1 MRHVQRFLGVTLGA
15 LLGATSAWAA
25 PPATSASAAASAPA
39 PPSAVASATAN
50 ANAEARSAAQAHG
63 APPPQGDADSA
74 GGGAV
79 PPGHPGMPGADATAD
94 VSEATPALEPG
105 VISATIVNEQG
116 VPLSGTQVRLGILFQ
131 KIAEGESRSE
141 KFAQADSTGSVRFTD
156 LQKGSDHAYRITVAA
171 GSASYQTSPFNLRQD
186 MGQHVVLH
194 VFPYT
199 PDIDKAMIGMRGYQ
213 YIETRDDVFQF
224 EVLFRVFNVGQ
235 ITWVPKDVVVQLPKG
250 FKAFKAQ
257 EGMTD
262 VHFEQVDGVGAR
274 LKGTFS
280 PGQQEASFR
289 FQMPK
294 SNEESAS
301 FRMTLPPHV
310 AEMRV
315 IAEASSAMNLE
326 VDGFQ
331 PPVAT
336 ANQNGQRVLVS
347 VKQLQ
352 RREDEIKDFTA
363 TITGIPVP
371 GPGRWVAVLVALC
384 MAIGGALAAQGVF
397 DDAAGG
403 KDVAADKKRA
413 REILLRE
420 LVALEAARRAEKI
433 GPRSYEQSRMHLI
446 DAIARLGLPA
456 ERAKLA
462 RKQAGVSGARKR
474 SKSAPERS

>member
-1 MRHVQRFLGVTLGA
+1 MKPLHRFLGVTLGA
-15 LLGATSAWAA
+15 LLGASSAWAA
-25 PPATSASAAASAPA
+25 TPATSASAASAIAAPSASAM
-39 PPSAVASATAN
+39 PSTA

-63 APPPQGDADSA
+63 APPATGEADPGGGDA
-74 GGGAV
+74 V
-79 PPGHPGMPGADATAD
+79 PAGHPGMGGADTAAD
-94 VSEATPALEPG
+94 VSEATPALDAG
-105 VISATIVNEQG
+105 VVSATIVNEQG
-116 VPLSGTQVRLGILFQ
+116 VPLAGTQVRLGILFQ

-141 KFAQADSTGSVRFTD
+141 KFAQADSTGTVRFTD
-156 LQKGSDHAYRITVAA
+156 LQKGSDHAYRITVGA
-171 GSASYQTSPFNLRQD
+171 GPASYQTAPFNLRQD

-194 VFPYT
+194 IFPYT
-199 PDIDKAMIGMRGYQ
+199 PDIEKAMIGMRGYQ

-262 VHFEQVDGVGAR
+262 VHFEQVDNVGAR

-280 PGQQEASFR
+280 PGQNEASFR

-294 SNEESAS
+294 SNDESATFHMS
-301 FRMTLPPHV
+301 LPPHV

-352 RREDEIKDFTA
+352 RRDDEIRDFSA
-363 TITGIPVP
+363 TLSGIPVP

-384 MAIGGALAAQGVF
+384 MAIGGALAAQGMF

-403 KDVAADKKRA
+403 KDAAADKKRA

-433 GPRSYEQSRMHLI
+433 GPRSYEQSRSHLI

-456 ERAKLA
+456 ERSKTSRKEA
-462 RKQAGVSGARKR
+462 RVASARKR

>member
-1 MRHVQRFLGVTLGA
+1 MKPLQRFLYVTLTS
-15 LLGATSAWAA
+15 LLCASSAWAA
-25 PPATSASAAASAPA
+25 PPANPAPAGSAA
-39 PPSAVASATAN
+39 PSAKQQ
-50 ANAEARSAAQAHG
+50 ARPAAQAHG
-63 APPPQGDADSA
+63 APAQAGDESSR

-79 PPGHPGMPGADATAD
+79 PPGHPGIAPTDAAAD
-94 VSEATPALEPG
+94 VSEATPTLNAG
-105 VISATIVNEQG
+105 VISATIVNEHG
-116 VPLSGTQVRLGILFQ
+116 VPLAGTQVRLGILFQ

-141 KFAQADSTGSVRFTD
+141 KFAQADSTGTVRFTD

-171 GSASYQTSPFNLRQD
+171 GPASYQTAPFNLRQD

-194 VFPYT
+194 IFPYT
-199 PDIDKAMIGMRGYQ
+199 SDIEKAMIGVRGYQ
-213 YIETRDDVFQF
+213 YIETRDEVFQF
-224 EVLFRVFNVGQ
+224 EVMFRVFNVGQ
-235 ITWVPKDVVVQLPKG
+235 VTWVPKDVVVQLPKG
-250 FKAFKAQ
+250 FKAFKAI

-262 VHFEQVDGVGAR
+262 VKFEQVDGVGAR

-280 PGQQEASFR
+280 PGQNEASFR

-294 SNEESAS
+294 SNDESAT
-301 FRMTLPPHV
+301 FHMTLPPHV

-352 RREDEIKDFTA
+352 RRDEEIQDFTA
-363 TITGIPVP
+363 TLSGIPVP

-384 MAIGGALAAQGVF
+384 MAIGGALAAQGMF
-397 DDAAGG
+397 DDAASGN
-403 KDVAADKKRA
+403 DAAADKKRA

-433 GPRSYEQSRMHLI
+433 GPRSYEQSRVRLI

-456 ERAKLA
+456 ERSKAS
-462 RKQAGVSGARKR
+462 RRQSGVGRGRKR
-474 SKSAPERS
+474 SKSAAERG

>member
-1 MRHVQRFLGVTLGA
+1 M
-15 LLGATSAWAA
+15 
-25 PPATSASAAASAPA
+25 ASADPA
-39 PPSAVASATAN
+39 
-50 ANAEARSAAQAHG
+50 
-63 APPPQGDADSA
+63 
-74 GGGAV
+74 
-79 PPGHPGMPGADATAD
+79 AD
-94 VSEATPALEPG
+94 VSEATPALPAG
-105 VISATIVNEQG
+105 VISATIVNQQG
-116 VPLSGTQVRLGILFQ
+116 TPLPGTQVRLGILFQ

-141 KFAQADSTGSVRFTD
+141 KFAQTDATGAVRFSD

-171 GSASYQTSPFNLRQD
+171 GPASYQTAPFNLRQD
-186 MGQHVVLH
+186 MGQRVVLH
-194 VFPYT
+194 IFPYT
-199 PDIDKAMIGMRGYQ
+199 PDIEQAMIGMRGYE

-224 EVLFRVFNVGQ
+224 EMMFRVYNVGQ
-235 ITWVPKDVVVQLPKG
+235 ITWVPQDVVVQLPKG

-262 VHFEQVDGVGAR
+262 VHFEQVEGVGAR
-274 LKGTFS
+274 LKGTFA

-289 FQMPK
+289 FQMTK
-294 SNEESAS
+294 STDDSAS
-301 FRMTLPPHV
+301 FHLTLPPHV

-326 VDGFQ
+326 VEGFQ

-347 VKQLQ
+347 VKQLL
-352 RREDEIKDFTA
+352 RRDEEIRDFTA

-384 MAIGGALAAQGVF
+384 MAIAGALAAQGVF
-397 DDAAGG
+397 DDAAAG

-420 LVALEAARRAEKI
+420 LLALESARAAEKI
-433 GPRSYEQSRMHLI
+433 GPRSYQQSREHLI

-456 ERAKLA
+456 ERSKAS
-462 RKQAGVSGARKR
+462 RKAAGTGSSRKR
-474 SKSAPERS
+474 AKSAAEQG

>member
-1 MRHVQRFLGVTLGA
+1 MLVA
-15 LLGATSAWAA
+15 LLSVPSAWAA
-25 PPATSASAAASAPA
+25 PAATSASVAPSVASAPSAAASAAAS
-39 PPSAVASATAN
+39 
-50 ANAEARSAAQAHG
+50 AEARSAAQAHG
-63 APPPQGDADSA
+63 APAQGAQPEAA
-74 GGGAV
+74 GGSAV
-79 PPGHPGMPGADATAD
+79 PPGHPGMTSADPAAD
-94 VSEATPALEPG
+94 VSEATPALAAG
-105 VISATIVNEQG
+105 VVSATIVNQQG
-116 VPLSGTQVRLGILFQ
+116 VPLVGTQVRLGILFQ

-141 KFAQADSTGSVRFTD
+141 KFAQTDSAGSVRFTD
-156 LQKGSDHAYRITVAA
+156 LQKGSDHAYRITIAS
-171 GSASYQTSPFNLRQD
+171 GPASYQTAPFNLRQD
-186 MGQHVVLH
+186 MGQRVVLH

-199 PDIDKAMIGMRGYQ
+199 ADIDQAMIGMRGYQ

-224 EVLFRVFNVGQ
+224 EMLFRVFNVGQ
-235 ITWVPKDVVVQLPKG
+235 VTWVPKDVVVQLPKG

-274 LKGTFS
+274 LKGTFG

-294 SNEESAS
+294 FSDDSVS
-301 FRMTLPPHV
+301 FHMSLPPHV

-331 PPVAT
+331 PPIAT

-347 VKQLQ
+347 VKQLL
-352 RREDEIKDFTA
+352 RRDEEIRDFTA

-371 GPGRWVAVLVALC
+371 GPGRWVAVLVALG
-384 MAIGGALAAQGVF
+384 MAIAGALAAQGVF

-403 KDVAADKKRA
+403 KDAAADKKRA

-420 LVALEAARRAEKI
+420 LVALEAARAADKI
-433 GPRSYEQSRMHLI
+433 GPRSYQQSREHLI

-456 ERAKLA
+456 ERSKPN
-462 RKQAGVSGARKR
+462 RKAAGVGGARKR
-474 SKSAPERS
+474 AKSAAERG

>member
-1 MRHVQRFLGVTLGA
+1 MSLRQC
-15 LLGATSAWAA
+15 LLCVSFASLLAA
-25 PPATSASAAASAPA
+25 SSASAAPAAPSASSAPSASAQ
-39 PPSAVASATAN
+39 
-50 ANAEARSAAQAHG
+50 ARSAAQAHG
-63 APPPQGDADSA
+63 APAPAGSADADT
-74 GGGAV
+74 GGAAV
-79 PPGHPGMPGADATAD
+79 PAGHPGNAAADAAAD
-94 VSEATPALEPG
+94 VSEASAALPAG
-105 VISATIVNEQG
+105 VVSATIVNERG
-116 VPLSGTQVRLGILFQ
+116 VPLAGTQVRLGILFQ
-131 KIAEGESRSE
+131 RIAEGESRSE
-141 KFAQADSTGSVRFTD
+141 KFAQADSTGTVRFAD
-156 LQKGSDHAYRITVAA
+156 LAKGSDHAYRVTVAS
-171 GSASYQTSPFNLRQD
+171 GPASYQTAPFNLRQD
-186 MGQHVVLH
+186 MGQRVVLH

-199 PDIDKAMIGMRGYQ
+199 PDIEKAMIGMRGYQ

-262 VHFEQVDGVGAR
+262 VHFEQVDNVGAR

-294 SNEESAS
+294 FNDDSAS
-301 FRMTLPPHV
+301 FHMTLPPHV

-315 IAEASSAMNLE
+315 IAEASQAMNLE

-336 ANQNGQRVLVS
+336 ANQNGQRVLVA
-347 VKQLQ
+347 VKQLL
-352 RREDEIKDFTA
+352 RRDEELRDFTA
-363 TITGIPVP
+363 TITGLPVP

-384 MAIGGALAAQGVF
+384 MAIGGAFAAQGVF

-420 LVALEAARRAEKI
+420 LVALEAARAADKI
-433 GPRSYEQSRMHLI
+433 GPRFYQQSRERLI
-446 DAIARLGLPA
+446 DAVARLGLPK
-456 ERAKLA
+456 ERSQAA
-462 RKQAGVSGARKR
+462 RMAAGARGARKR
-474 SKSAPERS
+474 AKSAPEQG